1 MVILNILGKTWPNA
15 IGFNFSLRIDYDYCK
30 CVFRLLAYPDQL
42 LIMDSRMIGLMFLR

>member
-30 CVFRLLAYPDQL
+30 CMFFAFLAYPDQL
-42 LIMDSRMIGLMFLR
+42 LIMDSRMIV